1 MKFDRRPFFFE
12 STPFERS
19 CMRVSVGANL
29 TVIASCAVYLFLEYE
44 LSGVTWPYIVAGI
57 LGGYLTA
64 DFASGLIHWGMDT
77 WFDQAVF
84 GRAVAIARE
93 HHTHPQHILAYGFL
107 EHATLGSAPSAVFI
121 GLAVLLT
128 AGCAISPLSYCFVII
143 WLITST
149 CLFFGTSFHNLGH
162 RRPRSAFIRVAQKMH
177 LIISPEH
184 HWVHHRDDQVVRY
197 CVINGWANHPCD
209 RLHVWRRLE
218 WLVRTLTGAVPR
230 TISTGSVGAKSRA
243 PLGLKRGFAQ
253 RNYIFAVSI
262 EEVIRHH
269 DELAARHSLP
279 AVYPWRFLAEL
290 GGLIA

>member
-12 STPFERS
+12 STPFERR
-19 CMRVSVGANL
+19 CMRLSVGANL
-29 TVIASCAVYLFLEYE
+29 AVIASCAVYLFLEYE

-57 LGGYLTA
+57 LVGYLTA
-64 DFASGLIHWGMDT
+64 DFASGLVHWGMDT

-128 AGCAISPLSYCFVII
+128 AGCAISPLSYFFVII

-184 HWVHHRDDQVVRY
+184 HWVHHRDDQVIRY
-197 CVINGWANHPCD
+197 CVINGWANYLCD

-230 TISTGSVGAKSRA
+230 RDDLDWQRRCEETGASGPEAKIRA
-243 PLGLKRGFAQ
+243 AQ
-253 RNYIFAVSI
+253 LYLRS
-262 EEVIRHH
+262 EH
-269 DELAARHSLP
+269 
-279 AVYPWRFLAEL
+279 
-290 GGLIA
+290 